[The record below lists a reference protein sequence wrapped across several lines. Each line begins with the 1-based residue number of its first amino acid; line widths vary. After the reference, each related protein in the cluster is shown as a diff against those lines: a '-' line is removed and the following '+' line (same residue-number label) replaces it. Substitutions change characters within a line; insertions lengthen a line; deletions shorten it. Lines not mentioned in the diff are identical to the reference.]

1 MIGIDLWDSAAVVR
15 DYAAGHTLD
24 FRVAIA
30 PTSSVMDAYGVWGAP
45 THYFIDAAGIVQNR
59 YFGPMTREQ
68 MDESL
73 RKIIQAAR
81 MDNPAFRDQPA

>member
-1 MIGIDLWDSAAVVR
+1 MPDREV
-15 DYAAGHTLD
+15 
-24 FRVAIA
+24 
-30 PTSSVMDAYGVWGAP
+30 
-45 THYFIDAAGIVQNR
+45 VQNR